1 MISPFRSGSASA
13 YLSFIVGNSRVLAF
27 GYLLMLFSSMGQT
40 FMIALSGG
48 AIREA
53 LNLTSGSFGS
63 IYSAATLCSA
73 LCLPWVGRLID
84 RIDIRY
90 YTVMVSL
97 GLAASCLLMSSA
109 HHVAMLALA
118 LFGLRLCG
126 QGLMTHTAM
135 TGLARNTGSARG
147 KALGFGS
154 LGLSTAEALLPSI
167 VILALGAFGWRAVW
181 LAFAVILLAV
191 VPTAALRLMRT
202 RSRSEDRSAPTDH
215 PTDHPAAPGL
225 HPWEDRTARVWT
237 TREILRDPRFLAVL
251 PALVAPGFIN
261 TAVFFHQVALVS
273 AKGWALSWFATGFT
287 AYAVTTVTTLLLA
300 GPMIDRVGTLRVMP
314 LFLLPL
320 AAGLLLLAA
329 GQTPVLVIPFM
340 ICVGLTNGITNIVST
355 AVWVELYGMASLG
368 TTRSLASSVLVFSTA
383 LSPALFGVLLD
394 LGVGFGALL
403 SGCAIGAMI
412 ASALCLLP
420 LRYSRQSSAQYMKLD
435 GKL

>member
-40 FMIALSGG
+40 FMIALSSG

-109 HHVAMLALA
+109 HHVAILALA

-191 VPTAALRLMRT
+191 VPTAALRLMRI
-202 RSRSEDRSAPTDH
+202 RSKPVEKSALSDSPSAPGTK
-215 PTDHPAAPGL
+215 
-225 HPWEDRTARVWT
+225 PWEDRTARVWT

-251 PALVAPGFIN
+251 PALIAPGFIN

-420 LRYSRQSSAQYMKLD
+420 LRYSRQSSARA
-435 GKL
+435 

>member
-48 AIREA
+48 AIREE

-97 GLAASCLLMSSA
+97 GLAVSCLLMSSA
-109 HHVAMLALA
+109 YHVAILALA

-202 RSRSEDRSAPTDH
+202 RSRSEDKSALSDSPSAPGTK
-215 PTDHPAAPGL
+215 
-225 HPWEDRTARVWT
+225 PWEDRTARVWT
-237 TREILRDPRFLAVL
+237 MREILRDPRFLAVL
-251 PALVAPGFIN
+251 PALIAPGFIN

-403 SGCAIGAMI
+403 SGCAIGAVI

-420 LRYSRQSSAQYMKLD
+420 LRYSRQSSARA
-435 GKL
+435 

>member
-1 MISPFRSGSASA
+1 
-13 YLSFIVGNSRVLAF
+13 
-27 GYLLMLFSSMGQT
+27 
-40 FMIALSGG
+40 
-48 AIREA
+48 
-53 LNLTSGSFGS
+53 
-63 IYSAATLCSA
+63 
-73 LCLPWVGRLID
+73 
-84 RIDIRY
+84 
-90 YTVMVSL
+90 
-97 GLAASCLLMSSA
+97 
-109 HHVAMLALA
+109 
-118 LFGLRLCG
+118 
-126 QGLMTHTAM
+126 
-135 TGLARNTGSARG
+135 
-147 KALGFGS
+147 
-154 LGLSTAEALLPSI
+154 

-191 VPTAALRLMRT
+191 VPTAALRLMRI
-202 RSRSEDRSAPTDH
+202 RSKPVEKSALSDSPSAPGTK
-215 PTDHPAAPGL
+215 
-225 HPWEDRTARVWT
+225 PWEDRTARVWT

-251 PALVAPGFIN
+251 PALIAPGFIN

-420 LRYSRQSSAQYMKLD
+420 LRYSRQSSARA
-435 GKL
+435 

>member
-1 MISPFRSGSASA
+1 
-13 YLSFIVGNSRVLAF
+13 
-27 GYLLMLFSSMGQT
+27 LLMLFSSMGQT

-109 HHVAMLALA
+109 HHVAILALA

-191 VPTAALRLMRT
+191 VPTAALRLMRI
-202 RSRSEDRSAPTDH
+202 RSKPVEKSALSDSPSAPGTK
-215 PTDHPAAPGL
+215 
-225 HPWEDRTARVWT
+225 PWEDRTARVWT

-251 PALVAPGFIN
+251 PALIAPGFIN

-420 LRYSRQSSAQYMKLD
+420 LRYSRQSSARA
-435 GKL
+435 

>member
-13 YLSFIVGNSRVLAF
+13 YLSFIVGHSRVLAF
-27 GYLLMLFSSMGQT
+27 GYLLTLFSSMGQT

-109 HHVAMLALA
+109 HHVAILALA

-191 VPTAALRLMRT
+191 VPTAALRLMRI
-202 RSRSEDRSAPTDH
+202 RSKPVEKSALSDSPSAPGTK
-215 PTDHPAAPGL
+215 
-225 HPWEDRTARVWT
+225 PWEDRTARVWT

-251 PALVAPGFIN
+251 PALIAPGFIN

-420 LRYSRQSSAQYMKLD
+420 LRYSRQSSARA
-435 GKL
+435 

>member
-13 YLSFIVGNSRVLAF
+13 YLSFIVGHSRVLAF

-109 HHVAMLALA
+109 HHVAILALA

-191 VPTAALRLMRT
+191 VPTAALRLMRI
-202 RSRSEDRSAPTDH
+202 RSKPVEKSALSDSPSAPGTK
-215 PTDHPAAPGL
+215 
-225 HPWEDRTARVWT
+225 PWEDRTARVWT

-251 PALVAPGFIN
+251 PALIAPGFIN

-420 LRYSRQSSAQYMKLD
+420 LRYSRQSSARA
-435 GKL
+435 

>member
-48 AIREA
+48 AIREE

-90 YTVMVSL
+90 YAVMVSL
-97 GLAASCLLMSSA
+97 GLAVSCLLMSSA
-109 HHVAMLALA
+109 YHVAILALA

-126 QGLMTHTAM
+126 QGLLTHTAM

-167 VILALGAFGWRAVW
+167 VILALGAFGWRMVW

-202 RSRSEDRSAPTDH
+202 RSRSEDKSALSDSPSAPGTK
-215 PTDHPAAPGL
+215 
-225 HPWEDRTARVWT
+225 PWEDRTARVWT

-320 AAGLLLLAA
+320 AAGLLLLAV

-403 SGCAIGAMI
+403 SGCAIGAVI

-420 LRYSRQSSAQYMKLD
+420 LRYSRQSSARA
-435 GKL
+435 

>member
-1 MISPFRSGSASA
+1 
-13 YLSFIVGNSRVLAF
+13 
-27 GYLLMLFSSMGQT
+27 
-40 FMIALSGG
+40 
-48 AIREA
+48 
-53 LNLTSGSFGS
+53 
-63 IYSAATLCSA
+63 
-73 LCLPWVGRLID
+73 
-84 RIDIRY
+84 
-90 YTVMVSL
+90 
-97 GLAASCLLMSSA
+97 
-109 HHVAMLALA
+109 
-118 LFGLRLCG
+118 
-126 QGLMTHTAM
+126 MTHTAM

-191 VPTAALRLMRT
+191 VPTAALRLMRI
-202 RSRSEDRSAPTDH
+202 RSKPVEKSALSDSPSAPGTK
-215 PTDHPAAPGL
+215 
-225 HPWEDRTARVWT
+225 PWEDRTARVWT

-251 PALVAPGFIN
+251 PALIAPGFIN

-420 LRYSRQSSAQYMKLD
+420 LRYSRQSSARA
-435 GKL
+435 